1 MKRSLVANNKG
12 QLVIEAVLLMVVMV
26 GIFVASMNALRG
38 SNFLANMISG
48 PWDRVAGMM
57 ESGVWKPAKDARQM
71 HPNQRSRGISVD
83 PNK

>member
-1 MKRSLVANNKG
+1 MRKSFVANRKG

-38 SNFLANMISG
+38 SNFLAKMVTG

-57 ESGVWKPAKDARQM
+57 ESGVWSPAKDARQK
-71 HPNQRSRGISVD
+71 HPNQRNRGISID
-83 PNK
+83 PNR